1 MLRTAGTAFPNKIDL
16 KGNKMMNDQ
25 KNYELSIQNR
35 AFSNPKIDIQKTRNS
50 IDLNFNES
58 NTYENLHNKSIF
70 ISQIN
75 NLHGNSMI
83 EAN

>member
-16 KGNKMMNDQ
+16 KSHKMMNDQ

-58 NTYENLHNKSIF
+58 KTYENLHNKSIF
-70 ISQIN
+70 VSQIN